1 MFYCRDGQTWK
12 PYSNIVRDIV
22 VPVIF
27 FDLGPDSGWSW
38 LGPADDFCNYRECHL
53 CWVDPSDHFCNVEGV
68 TKLRD

>member
-1 MFYCRDGQTWK
+1 M
-12 PYSNIVRDIV
+12 